1 MRVLSRTE
9 LFLRTLLLICG
20 ILSVSRVLAA
30 EDKIDPSMVGRP
42 SVFLTQPGD
51 FSDNG
56 EDAAGSSGS
65 GGGVLGRTLTLKDAE
80 RLALL
85 NDATV
90 LSAEQDKIVA
100 AERVREAGYLFLPE
114 VGVQASAT
122 KYNALYPFALPAA
135 GNALLFPQYTPGFG
149 NNLNTIMF
157 GGAYMNMNLY
167 EGGRGVNTYKLAQAA
182 QKQADSRYK
191 AARMNAILAVKRS
204 FYHLLMTQNEKK
216 LDQDYLSKVKTLLQN
231 RNLDLWGRLEA
242 QTQLA
247 QAEAQYAKI
256 SHTLRLERLKFLKSL
271 NLELDTP
278 FKIVGEIKTRP
289 VTVDIEKAVLWS
301 LELRPELQSETYKAQ
316 MDAISVSLA
325 QSRRTP
331 TVFISGDYDLMTQN
345 FPVDKNNWDATLGMK
360 LPFAYDYWSE
370 LTKKRAEQRQGDI
383 SRAELQ
389 DQVRLEVREAFSD
402 LMYWQKQY
410 PILNNEYE
418 KMESLYDRASKNPGK
433 TLLKIRALSSL
444 LGIQTAY
451 LKAVTQHL
459 LAKARLERAVG
470 REIVQ

>member
-1 MRVLSRTE
+1 MRAHLKPHIQ
-9 LFLRTLLLICG
+9 LRILLLVFGVLLI
-20 ILSVSRVLAA
+20 SRALPA
-30 EDKIDPSMVGRP
+30 ENETSPSPARP
-42 SVFLTQPGD
+42 SVFLNQPGA
-51 FSDNG
+51 FSGNDETSTDDSNP
-56 EDAAGSSGS
+56 
-65 GGGVLGRTLTLKDAE
+65 GGGVIERTLTLKDAE

-122 KYNALYPFALPAA
+122 KYNALYPFSLPAA
-135 GNALLFPQYTPGFG
+135 GNALLFPQNSPGFG
-149 NNLNTIMF
+149 NTLNTIMF

-191 AARMNAILAVKRS
+191 AARMNVILAVKRS
-204 FYHLLMTQNEKK
+204 FYHLLLTQKEKE
-216 LDQDYLSKVKTLLQN
+216 LDQDYLSQVKALLQN
-231 RNLDLWGRLEA
+231 GNLDLWGNLES

-247 QAEAQYAKI
+247 QAETQYAKI
-256 SHTLRLERLKFLKSL
+256 SHKLRIERLQFLKSL

-278 FKIVGEIKTRP
+278 FRIVGKIQTRP
-289 VTVDIEKAVLWS
+289 VTIDIEKAVLWS

-316 MDAISVSLA
+316 MDAISVNLA

-345 FPVDKNNWDATLGMK
+345 FPVDRNNWDATLGMK

-402 LMYWQKQY
+402 LMFWQNQY
-410 PILNNEYE
+410 PILSDEYK
-418 KMESLYDRASKNPGK
+418 KMRSLYERASQSPGK

-459 LAKARLERAVG
+459 LAKAKLERAVG
-470 REIVQ
+470 REITQ

>member
-1 MRVLSRTE
+1 MWAPLSFRN
-9 LFLRTLLLICG
+9 LVKTLLFILAILLISRF
-20 ILSVSRVLAA
+20 LSA
-30 EDKIDPSMVGRP
+30 EDESTATAVQRP
-42 SVFLTQPGD
+42 SVFLTEPGN
-51 FSDNG
+51 FSDKG
-56 EDAAGSSGS
+56 ENAANSLGSE
-65 GGGVLGRTLTLKDAE
+65 GGVLERTLTLKDAE

-100 AERVREAGYLFLPE
+100 RERVREAGYLFLPE

-135 GNALLFPQYTPGFG
+135 GNALLFPKNSPYLG

-204 FYHLLMTQNEKK
+204 FYRLLLTQREKK
-216 LDQDYLSKVKTLLQN
+216 LDQEYLSQVKSLLQN
-231 RNLDLWGRLEA
+231 GNLDLWGKLEA

-247 QAEAQYAKI
+247 QAETQYAKI
-256 SHTLRLERLKFLKSL
+256 SHKLRLERLQFLKSL

-278 FKIVGEIKTRP
+278 FKIVGKIETRP
-289 VTVDIEKAVLWS
+289 VTIDIEKAVLWS

-316 MDAISVSLA
+316 MDAISVNLA

-331 TVFISGDYDLMTQN
+331 TVFISGDYDLMTQD
-345 FPVDKNNWDATLGMK
+345 FPVNKNNWDATLGLK

-370 LTKKRAEQRQGDI
+370 LTKKRAQQRQGDI

-402 LMYWQKQY
+402 LMFWQKQY
-410 PILNNEYE
+410 PILNSEYE
-418 KMESLYDRASKNPGK
+418 KMEGLYHQASKNAGK

-470 REIVQ
+470 REITR